1 MRFFSKK
8 RQKPSVELSDQSF
21 ILEPILTPSGII
33 DGSDDNDSSTLLL
46 DFSSNEL
53 DSSIEPEIDSSPDL
67 DIPDSP
73 VVLDNL
79 LETPLPDTEIE
90 TIDYVTS
97 DADILREIGTVEG
110 VEVSDSEVTYLGE
123 ETSETEIS
131 DSPVADSVDEIGDNS
146 QESEEIAIASTDSSD
161 PDTVDT
167 ALDPENENYQEVSE
181 TEISDSP
188 VADSVEEIGENS
200 IESEEVAIASTDS
213 SDPET
218 SDPVDTT
225 SDIEI
230 APKESEMPSTEEI
243 SNDVAELA
251 AYEETEISDSEPSA
265 SSIESS
271 DLEVALDND
280 TSAVRP
286 IDDLEGN
293 LPENEIDSPDD
304 SATEL
309 IDPILPPDIIPQTEF
324 TFDSGVFT
332 IGESGVV
339 GIDFLFD
346 GGAYK
351 GELGMFSLEGMN
363 EFEPGSEAFIQEAAR
378 RALSQSELGHVV
390 ISDIQEG
397 AKFSAALPHEGN
409 FNSGEYLGIK
419 TFTMRAGDQ
428 LAFMLIP
435 KGTVQQIFE
444 NPGSGGSL
452 RPLFSLATANP
463 NDMFHAGQIADVTGE
478 GNTFVFEDLRV
489 DGGSDR
495 DYNDI
500 IFQVRGARGEATLME
515 SVIDPAKDW
524 RTSDMGQALLAYAQT
539 YITPDPIDNGLT
551 DVLAGLDDLDFWLN
565 LPTEPEL
572 DIPPPGLPNQEVD
585 VILDKPSLGE
595 PEVSNP
601 ELPSETPEPITG
613 DTSETPE
620 AIVEDGNSETLPSD

>member
-79 LETPLPDTEIE
+79 LETPLSDTEIE

-97 DADILREIGTVEG
+97 DADILPEIGTVEG

-131 DSPVADSVDEIGDNS
+131 DSPIADSVDEIGDNS
-146 QESEEIAIASTDSSD
+146 QESEEI
-161 PDTVDT
+161 
-167 ALDPENENYQEVSE
+167 
-181 TEISDSP
+181 
-188 VADSVEEIGENS
+188 
-200 IESEEVAIASTDS
+200 AIASTDS

-332 IGESGVV
+332 VGESGVV

-378 RALSQSELGHVV
+378 RAL
-390 ISDIQEG
+390 
-397 AKFSAALPHEGN
+397 K
-409 FNSGEYLGIK
+409 
-419 TFTMRAGDQ
+419 
-428 LAFMLIP
+428 
-435 KGTVQQIFE
+435 
-444 NPGSGGSL
+444 
-452 RPLFSLATANP
+452 
-463 NDMFHAGQIADVTGE
+463 
-478 GNTFVFEDLRV
+478 
-489 DGGSDR
+489 
-495 DYNDI
+495 
-500 IFQVRGARGEATLME
+500 
-515 SVIDPAKDW
+515 
-524 RTSDMGQALLAYAQT
+524 
-539 YITPDPIDNGLT
+539 PIR
-551 DVLAGLDDLDFWLN
+551 
-565 LPTEPEL
+565 
-572 DIPPPGLPNQEVD
+572 IR
-585 VILDKPSLGE
+585 SCRH
-595 PEVSNP
+595 
-601 ELPSETPEPITG
+601 
-613 DTSETPE
+613 
-620 AIVEDGNSETLPSD
+620 